1 MSIGDV
7 RVRDVVESFTLNQQD
22 SQYKY
27 LLRFETVLQI
37 SQQKRIVVWMD
48 LDNELDVQA
57 PNVKGKIR
65 VKVLRLPKGV
75 ELKELPRP
83 VRPAYQNAPQEVLRS
98 RQPVAPERPFVE

>member
-65 VKVLRLPKGV
+65 VKVLRLPKGI

-83 VRPAYQNAPQEVLRS
+83 VRPAYQNVPQEVLRP
-98 RQPVAPERPFVE
+98 R